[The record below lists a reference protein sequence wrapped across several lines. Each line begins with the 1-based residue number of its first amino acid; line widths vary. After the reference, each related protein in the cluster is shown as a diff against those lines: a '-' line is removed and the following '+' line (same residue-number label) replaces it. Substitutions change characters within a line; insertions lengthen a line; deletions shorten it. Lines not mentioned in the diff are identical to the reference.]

1 MNYKHKILIIE
12 DEAKI
17 AGFISTVLSSNGYE
31 TIIASSGNEGISM
44 ISSHCPDLVVLDLG
58 LPDMNGIDIIKFV
71 REWSLMPIVVVS
83 AHMHERE
90 KVAALDAGADDYI
103 TKPFGISELMAR
115 IRTALR
121 HAQSGNADAQTQ
133 IAGVFQA
140 KGLKIDYNKHQVTLD
155 GEYVKLTNN
164 EYKLLSLLGMNP
176 GKVLTYEF
184 ILNRLWGP
192 GHKGGNQILRVHM
205 ANLRHKIEK
214 NPAEPEY
221 IYTEIGVGYRMC
233 END

>member
-1 MNYKHKILIIE
+1 MSYKQKILIVE

-17 AGFISTVLSSNGYE
+17 AGFISTVLTTNGYE
-31 TIIASSGNEGISM
+31 TIIASTGNEGISM

-83 AHMHERE
+83 AHLHERE
-90 KVAALDAGADDYI
+90 KVEALDAGADDYI
-103 TKPFGISELMAR
+103 TKPFGVSELVAR

-121 HAQSGNADAQTQ
+121 HAQTGSDQMQ
-133 IAGVFQA
+133 IAGAYKA
-140 KGLKIDYNKHQVTLD
+140 KDLVIDYNKHLVTLA
-155 GEYVKLTNN
+155 GNQVKLTNN
-164 EYKLLSLLGMNP
+164 EYKLLSLLSMNP

-184 ILNRLWGP
+184 ILSHLWGP

-205 ANLRHKIEK
+205 ANLRHKIEE

-221 IYTEIGVGYRMC
+221 IYTEIGVGYRMR